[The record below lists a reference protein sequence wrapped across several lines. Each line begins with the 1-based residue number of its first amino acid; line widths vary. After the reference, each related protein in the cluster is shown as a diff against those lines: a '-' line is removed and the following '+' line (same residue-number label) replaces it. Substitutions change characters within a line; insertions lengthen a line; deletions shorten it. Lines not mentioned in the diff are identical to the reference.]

1 MAFLFPKAVDE
12 RIGRLVNA
20 AKIVA
25 IAVHEDPVGAY
36 RKLAAS
42 GEIASKELEEFA
54 GMFLKKGVGTRG

>member
-1 MAFLFPKAVDE
+1 MDE
-12 RIGRLVNA
+12 RIGLLANA

-42 GEIASKELEEFA
+42 GKVGSEELEEFA
-54 GMFLKKGVGTRG
+54 GMFLKKGVGTRGQDA